1 MRILLSND
9 DGIHAKGLEILEE
22 IARTLS
28 DDVWIVAPELD
39 QSGASHSLTLR
50 DPLRIRELAPKRFA
64 VNGTPTD
71 CVMIG
76 VNHILRDHKPDLIL
90 SGVNYGANLAED
102 VIYSGTVAAAMEGAL
117 LEIPSIA
124 MSLVVNYAEQG
135 KANWENPL
143 EHAPTLLKTLIEKKL
158 SKDILININFPC
170 TQPSGVKGIRVAHQG
185 LRNMKDNLLMRTD
198 PRGKPYYWI
207 GGVSNEGTPEEG
219 SDLDL
224 SHKNFITVTPL
235 SFHLTHKESQIIL
248 KEIFHD

>member
-28 DDVWIVAPELD
+28 DDVWVVAPELD

-76 VNHILRDHKPDLIL
+76 VNHILKDHRPDLVL

-117 LEIPSIA
+117 LDIPSIA
-124 MSLVVNYAEQG
+124 MSLVVNYKEQG
-135 KANWENPL
+135 KAHWETPL
-143 EHAPTLLKTLIEKKL
+143 EHAPKLLKTLLAQKL
-158 SKDILININFPC
+158 PKDVLININFPC
-170 TQPSGVKGIRVAHQG
+170 VLPKQVKGVKVAFQG

-207 GGVSNEGTPEEG
+207 GGVSTDGNPEKG
-219 SDLDL
+219 SDLDASL
-224 SHKNFITVTPL
+224 GNFITVTPL
-235 SFHLTHKESQIIL
+235 SFHLTHKESETIL
-248 KEIFHD
+248 KKIFN